1 MKLTENQKIKL
12 IEAVATKHRV
22 SEGFVSALYKYILS
36 KKLQKDP
43 EMIQIAQRLDKVTQQ
58 AKNTFDAKIK
68 SGELKNTPELQKLR
82 KTMGLE

>member
-1 MKLTENQKIKL
+1 MKITETQQTKL
-12 IEAVATKHRV
+12 IEVVAKKNKV
-22 SEGFVSALYKYILS
+22 SESFVGALYKYILS

-43 EMIQIAQRLDKVTQQ
+43 EMIDIAKRLDKVTQQ

-82 KTMGLE
+82 KSMGLD